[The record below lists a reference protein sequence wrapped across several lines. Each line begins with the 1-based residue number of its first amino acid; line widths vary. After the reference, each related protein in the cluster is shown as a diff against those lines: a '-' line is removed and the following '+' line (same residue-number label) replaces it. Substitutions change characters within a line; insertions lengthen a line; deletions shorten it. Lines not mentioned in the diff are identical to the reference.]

1 MWVATADLPK
11 SAGHPF
17 YAQLNRV
24 LDDAGFDTFVEAQCA
39 QFYADGIGR
48 PSLAPGRYFRLLL
61 LGYFEGLDSERAIA
75 WRAADSLSIRQFL
88 DFALHEAPP
97 DHSTLSRTR
106 RLIDVETH
114 QAVFTWVLQRLADA
128 HLVEGHTIGID
139 ATTLEANAAMRS
151 IVRRDTGEAYEA
163 WLTRLAEASGIAT
176 PTRAELARFD
186 RKRKKK
192 GSNEDW
198 THPHDP
204 DAKITKMKDGRT
216 HLAHTAEHAVD
227 LETGAIVGVTV
238 QDADAGDTTTMVDTL
253 IEAADQV
260 AAVDGASGIAEVVGD
275 TGYHSNET
283 MVGFADLGVRSYVSE
298 PDRGRRKWKGKAAAK
313 KAVYANRRRIRGN
326 RGQRLLR
333 QRGERVERP
342 NAHLYETGGMR
353 RVHLRGHPNI
363 LKRLLVHVCGF
374 NLGLL
379 MRQLTGVGTPRS
391 LQGRAAAL
399 LGALIDLLGGLCE
412 RLKRS
417 WAPGGPRCAGFVVG
431 ETGDRSIRTH
441 DPRFTKSPFCH
452 GLLDELDAHRVGNER
467 GRCAVPHDAA
477 ATTDRAAP
485 QGGFRR
491 LECQVQSRPWGER
504 TDRFQ
509 QDAGLADID
518 GEAPQPRCLIG
529 RPIAYRNRS
538 DEAWRRRRMPRVQAF
553 PFPCEQQMLHLLPQ
567 RGRCEGL
574 QEKGVRGPSH
584 RVLHIRA
591 INRVSRDEQDS
602 RLWVKGRHPSGQ
614 RKPVHLGDD
623 DIRHEQVERRP
634 TLVGNFQGFAPV
646 RSLKQLVPKFQ
657 QEPTQQ

>member
-1 MWVATADLPK
+1 MGKKGKRDRQARMWVATADLPK

-88 DFALHEAPP
+88 DFAPHEAPP

-283 MVGFADLGVRSYVSE
+283 MVGFADLGVRSYLSE

-313 KAVYANRRRIRGN
+313 ESGVCQPAADSRASWTTPAAAARR
-326 RGQRLLR
+326 
-333 QRGERVERP
+333 
-342 NAHLYETGGMR
+342 TGGTAQR
-353 RVHLRGHPNI
+353 ASLRDRGHAPGASARPSQYPQTPARA
-363 LKRLLVHVCGF
+363 RLWL
-374 NLGLL
+374 
-379 MRQLTGVGTPRS
+379 QPRVAHAAADGRRYAAEPPGPRGGPS
-391 LQGRAAAL
+391 GCLDRPPGRALRAFEAI
-399 LGALIDLLGGLCE
+399 LGP
-412 RLKRS
+412 R
-417 WAPGGPRCAGFVVG
+417 GPRCAGFVVG
-431 ETGDRSIRTH
+431 KTGDSSIRTH

-452 GLLDELDAHRVGNER
+452 GLLG
-467 GRCAVPHDAA
+467 
-477 ATTDRAAP
+477 
-485 QGGFRR
+485 
-491 LECQVQSRPWGER
+491 
-504 TDRFQ
+504 
-509 QDAGLADID
+509 D
-518 GEAPQPRCLIG
+518 G
-529 RPIAYRNRS
+529 
-538 DEAWRRRRMPRVQAF
+538 RRRR
-553 PFPCEQQMLHLLPQ
+553 
-567 RGRCEGL
+567 
-574 QEKGVRGPSH
+574 
-584 RVLHIRA
+584 
-591 INRVSRDEQDS
+591 
-602 RLWVKGRHPSGQ
+602 GRHPHHRTRGSGG
-614 RKPVHLGDD
+614 L
-623 DIRHEQVERRP
+623 RH
-634 TLVGNFQGFAPV
+634 
-646 RSLKQLVPKFQ
+646 RSPGIPLAAREKHADA
-657 QEPTQQ
+657 TRARDR